1 MPVDQAT
8 LDKYITEVAGDDQE
22 LAGILRERLGTK
34 EAAATNFMR
43 GFMRNSDYT
52 QKTQD
57 LAKQRASFESAQTD
71 YENRLTQAEQEKNKV
86 MKDLAEARISGSRAT
101 ELLRTVKET
110 YGLTDEDLPGV
121 SDIKATERT
130 GRVVDST
137 PDLDERFKSF
147 EEKILDRVT
156 KQLIPEISGLAI
168 LGPVWND
175 IAYEH
180 EKLFGNRLT
189 RKDQADILEQARK
202 ENRSLDQVWADKY
215 NVSDKRMEVRTNDA
229 VEKARRQ
236 WEDDR
241 AKKDQ
246 EAALRG
252 VHPEAQDASFADRQS
267 PIFKRS
273 FEVKD
278 DQGGEGNGL
287 PTKPKTDAVVERGS
301 AADRAAAKFLQRKA
315 SGQLGKPLE
324 AAVNA

>member
-8 LDKYITEVAGDDQE
+8 LDKYISEVAGDDQE

-34 EAAATNFMR
+34 ETAATNFMR
-43 GFMRNSDYT
+43 GFMRNADYT

-57 LAKQRASFESAQTD
+57 LAKQRATFESAQTE
-71 YENRLTQAEQEKNKV
+71 YENRLTAADQEKNKI
-86 MKDLAEARISGSRAT
+86 MKDLASARISGARAS
-101 ELLRTVKET
+101 ELLNTVKDT
-110 YGLTDEDLPGV
+110 YGLSDDDIPGLSDL
-121 SDIKATERT
+121 KATERT

-137 PDLDERFKSF
+137 PDLDDRFKTF
-147 EEKILDRVT
+147 EEKLMDRVT

-180 EKLFGNRLT
+180 EKLFGSRLS
-189 RKDQADILEQARK
+189 RKDQAEILEQARK
-202 ENRSLDQVWADKY
+202 ENRSLDQVWSDKY
-215 NVSDKRMEVRTNDA
+215 NVTDKRQEVRTNEA
-229 VEKARRQ
+229 VSKARQ
-236 WEDDR
+236 TWEDER

-273 FEVKD
+273 FEVKE
-278 DQGGEGNGL
+278 GNGEQGNGL
-287 PTKPKTDAVVERGS
+287 PTQPKTDAHVERGS

-324 AAVNA
+324 VATNA